1 MPDAVT
7 TMQGA
12 QVLVCAPDGA
22 KIASEQDAVDLVGE
36 AFQEGA
42 TVVVV
47 PVERL
52 AADFFQLKTR
62 LAGLIL
68 QKFVNY
74 RRRIVILGDIADY
87 VAQSKALHD
96 FVYES
101 NKGTQI
107 WFLNDLEALEERLQR
122 LQELERL

>member
-1 MPDAVT
+1 MPETVT
-7 TMQGA
+7 TMQGV

-22 KIASEQDAVDLVGE
+22 KIASEQDAVDLIGE
-36 AFQEGA
+36 SLQEGA
-42 TVVVV
+42 TVVVA

-52 AADFFQLKTR
+52 TADFFQLKTR
-62 LAGLIL
+62 LAGHVL

-74 RRRIVILGDIADY
+74 RRRIVILGNIAEY
-87 VAQSKALHD
+87 VAQSNAFHD

-107 WFLNDLEALEERLQR
+107 WFLNNLEELDKRLQR
-122 LQELERL
+122 LQ